1 MGIGSVKGKGS
12 SPITA
17 INVAPLV
24 DVCLVLV
31 IIFMVT
37 APLIAQNAILVNSI
51 KKEVGDQ
58 GGASSQPEVETIYLK
73 VSDKAI
79 ELNGSTI
86 KLRNLSLK
94 LQELLEFN
102 QEKTVYINAVGK
114 VRYGRVVDIL
124 DITRQSGARRLAML
138 NDQEGLLERTLV
150 FRKKRR

>member
-1 MGIGSVKGKGS
+1 MGIGSSKRKGS
-12 SPITA
+12 NPITS

-37 APLIAQNAILVNSI
+37 APLIAQNGILVNSI
-51 KKEVGDQ
+51 KKEVGDKGQ
-58 GGASSQPEVETIYLK
+58 KSSQPEVETIYLK
-73 VSDKAI
+73 VTAKKI
-79 ELNGSTI
+79 ELNGSAI
-86 KLRNLSLK
+86 RLSKLSLK
-94 LQELLEFN
+94 LRELLELN

-114 VRYGRVVDIL
+114 VRYGRVVDVL

>member
-1 MGIGSVKGKGS
+1 MGIGSSKCKVGN
-12 SPITA
+12 PITS

-37 APLIAQNAILVNSI
+37 APLIAQNGILVNSI

-58 GGASSQPEVETIYLK
+58 GGKSSQPEVETIYLK
-73 VSDKAI
+73 VTDKKI
-79 ELNGSTI
+79 ELNGRAVRI
-86 KLRNLSLK
+86 KRLSFK
-94 LQELLEFN
+94 LQELLELN
-102 QEKTVYINAVGK
+102 QEKAVYINAVGK

-124 DITRQSGARRLAML
+124 DITRQSGAKRLALL

-150 FRKKRR
+150 FQKKRR